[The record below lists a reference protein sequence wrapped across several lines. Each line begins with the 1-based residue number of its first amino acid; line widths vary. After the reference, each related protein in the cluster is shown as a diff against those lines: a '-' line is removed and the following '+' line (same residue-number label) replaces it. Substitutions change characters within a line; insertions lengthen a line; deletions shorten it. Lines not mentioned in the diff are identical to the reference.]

1 MVLYKGYCRPLGKKV
16 DFTVKDVISM
26 NTKRGIKWRVKGT
39 YDNYNIST
47 FCSKLVAEDLL
58 NKLPLAMDAEIAY
71 TPAAPTYESE
81 ELLPLFSNATKN
93 VSDEVVLLKITNLE
107 QTSERHERLIEQLV
121 ESQID
126 MKTGLT
132 KVATELEIT
141 NGLIGSYM
149 ANMQKVV
156 LALIAIVAG
165 AMGLTQM

>member
-1 MVLYKGYCRPLGKKV
+1 MP
-16 DFTVKDVISM
+16 
-26 NTKRGIKWRVKGT
+26 N
-39 YDNYNIST
+39 N
-47 FCSKLVAEDLL
+47 
-58 NKLPLAMDAEIAY
+58 
-71 TPAAPTYESE
+71 
-81 ELLPLFSNATKN
+81 
-93 VSDEVVLLKITNLE
+93 EVVLLKINNLE

-165 AMGLTQM
+165 AMGITQM

>member
-1 MVLYKGYCRPLGKKV
+1 M
-16 DFTVKDVISM
+16 
-26 NTKRGIKWRVKGT
+26 
-39 YDNYNIST
+39 
-47 FCSKLVAEDLL
+47 
-58 NKLPLAMDAEIAY
+58 
-71 TPAAPTYESE
+71 
-81 ELLPLFSNATKN
+81 SNN
-93 VSDEVVLLKITNLE
+93 EVVLLRINNLE

-165 AMGLTQM
+165 AMGITQM

>member
-1 MVLYKGYCRPLGKKV
+1 M
-16 DFTVKDVISM
+16 
-26 NTKRGIKWRVKGT
+26 
-39 YDNYNIST
+39 
-47 FCSKLVAEDLL
+47 
-58 NKLPLAMDAEIAY
+58 
-71 TPAAPTYESE
+71 
-81 ELLPLFSNATKN
+81 
-93 VSDEVVLLKITNLE
+93 SDEVVLLKITNLE
-107 QTSERHERLIEQLV
+107 QISERHERLIEQLV

-149 ANMQKVV
+149 ANMLKVV

>member
-1 MVLYKGYCRPLGKKV
+1 M
-16 DFTVKDVISM
+16 
-26 NTKRGIKWRVKGT
+26 
-39 YDNYNIST
+39 
-47 FCSKLVAEDLL
+47 
-58 NKLPLAMDAEIAY
+58 
-71 TPAAPTYESE
+71 
-81 ELLPLFSNATKN
+81 
-93 VSDEVVLLKITNLE
+93 SDEEVVLLRINTLE

-126 MKTGLT
+126 MKTGLA

-165 AMGLTQM
+165 AMGITQM

>member
-1 MVLYKGYCRPLGKKV
+1 
-16 DFTVKDVISM
+16 
-26 NTKRGIKWRVKGT
+26 
-39 YDNYNIST
+39 
-47 FCSKLVAEDLL
+47 
-58 NKLPLAMDAEIAY
+58 
-71 TPAAPTYESE
+71 
-81 ELLPLFSNATKN
+81 

-107 QTSERHERLIEQLV
+107 QISERHERLIEQLV

>member
-1 MVLYKGYCRPLGKKV
+1 M
-16 DFTVKDVISM
+16 
-26 NTKRGIKWRVKGT
+26 
-39 YDNYNIST
+39 
-47 FCSKLVAEDLL
+47 
-58 NKLPLAMDAEIAY
+58 
-71 TPAAPTYESE
+71 SE
-81 ELLPLFSNATKN
+81 
-93 VSDEVVLLKITNLE
+93 EVVLLKITNLE

-121 ESQID
+121 DSQID

-132 KVATELEIT
+132 RVATELEIT

>member
-1 MVLYKGYCRPLGKKV
+1 M
-16 DFTVKDVISM
+16 
-26 NTKRGIKWRVKGT
+26 
-39 YDNYNIST
+39 
-47 FCSKLVAEDLL
+47 
-58 NKLPLAMDAEIAY
+58 
-71 TPAAPTYESE
+71 
-81 ELLPLFSNATKN
+81 
-93 VSDEVVLLKITNLE
+93 SDEVVLLRINNLE
-107 QTSERHERLIEQLV
+107 ITSERHERLIEQLV

-126 MKTGLT
+126 MKTGLA

>member
-1 MVLYKGYCRPLGKKV
+1 MAG
-16 DFTVKDVISM
+16 
-26 NTKRGIKWRVKGT
+26 
-39 YDNYNIST
+39 
-47 FCSKLVAEDLL
+47 E
-58 NKLPLAMDAEIAY
+58 
-71 TPAAPTYESE
+71 
-81 ELLPLFSNATKN
+81 
-93 VSDEVVLLKITNLE
+93 EVVLLRINNLE

-165 AMGLTQM
+165 AMGITQM